1 MQRLKHLDRNSI
13 FAHLNSSMSLLDYG
27 RQRSEIKTAL
37 SLTSFPLSW
46 LLGHMR
52 PSVELFEIAAYWNSK
67 RCGLDKLCLRHSL
80 WAALEKP
87 QIKPRASHCC
97 YFASW
102 ANVKGAEMVDGR
114 FHLLKGCT
122 SYQTWDVCMDRL
134 FSICWCWYVLIS
146 KVCRQ
151 KHPRAPTAN
160 AQLKLKWLT

>member
-52 PSVELFEIAAYWNSK
+52 PSVELFEIAAYWNGK
-67 RCGLDKLCLRHSL
+67 RGLDKLS
-80 WAALEKP
+80 ETQFVGSIGKS
-87 QIKPRASHCC
+87 QIKPWASHYC

-122 SYQTWDVCMDRL
+122 SYQTWDVCMDPP

-151 KHPRAPTAN
+151 KTHAPRQQTHSSN
-160 AQLKLKWLT
+160 